1 MYMHVGIRELRADLA
16 NAVRRAGAGESIV
29 VTVGGRPVARLGPL
43 DAGGGPSL
51 DELIAAGA
59 LVPPRLPM
67 RRSSATSGVAELR
80 REPEVVDVPVD
91 ATTERALRE
100 VR

>member
-1 MYMHVGIRELRADLA
+1 MHLGIRELRADLA

-43 DAGGGPSL
+43 DAGGGPTL
-51 DELIAAGA
+51 DELIAAGS
-59 LVPPRLPM
+59 LVPPRLPI

-80 REPEVVDVPVD
+80 RKPDVVEVPVD

>member
-1 MYMHVGIRELRADLA
+1 VYMHVGIRELRADLA

-59 LVPPRLPM
+59 LVPPRH
-67 RRSSATSGVAELR
+67 RRRAE
-80 REPEVVDVPVD
+80 PDVVDVPVD

>member
-51 DELIAAGA
+51 DELIAAGG
-59 LVPPRLPM
+59 LIPPRNPSL
-67 RRSSATSGVAELR
+67 RRSVAPGATDLR
-80 REPEVVDVPVD
+80 REPEVIDVPVD

>member
-1 MYMHVGIRELRADLA
+1 MHVGIRELRSDLA
-16 NAVRRAGAGESIV
+16 NAVRRAGSGESIV

-43 DAGGGPSL
+43 DAGGGPSF

-59 LVPPRLPM
+59 LVPPRH
-67 RRSSATSGVAELR
+67 RRR
-80 REPEVVDVPVD
+80 PEPEVVDVPID
-91 ATTERALRE
+91 ATSERALRD

>member
-51 DELIAAGA
+51 DELVAAGA
-59 LVPPRLPM
+59 LVPPRH
-67 RRSSATSGVAELR
+67 RRRT
-80 REPEVVDVPVD
+80 EPDVVDVPVD